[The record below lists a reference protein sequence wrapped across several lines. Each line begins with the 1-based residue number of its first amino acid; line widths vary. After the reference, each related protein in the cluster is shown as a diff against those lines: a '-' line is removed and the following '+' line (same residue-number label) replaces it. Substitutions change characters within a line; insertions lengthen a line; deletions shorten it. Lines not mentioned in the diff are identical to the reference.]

1 MTRGKEGRMR
11 KKMGTRW
18 RILARRWSIV
28 SPSVS
33 TLVWMRVNYG
43 DVTTMADTN
52 LHVKSR
58 GAPVFAPPTTNP
70 FSYAAIVPDLSV
82 FRTKYVKRSSP
93 ATPAPV
99 SGVVSSASAVAR
111 VENSAR
117 LLAVGMIKKK
127 KRRRT
132 KERKREGRDRCIEFS
147 IFIVTFFVNY
157 STEFPD
163 FPLVFPKFLEFLPTV
178 RARFGERFDSL
189 FAAILYENS
198 RINVV
203 ELFWKKDE

>member
-1 MTRGKEGRMR
+1 MEIVQPNLKVIEPFSIEFNYFVNDER
-11 KKMGTRW
+11 KREKNEEEMGTRW

-93 ATPAPV
+93 ATPTHV

-117 LLAVGMIKKK
+117 LLAVGMIKK
-127 KRRRT
+127 RG
-132 KERKREGRDRCIEFS
+132 ERKRERERNRER
-147 IFIVTFFVNY
+147 
-157 STEFPD
+157 
-163 FPLVFPKFLEFLPTV
+163 K
-178 RARFGERFDSL
+178 GE
-189 FAAILYENS
+189 
-198 RINVV
+198 
-203 ELFWKKDE
+203 K

>member
-1 MTRGKEGRMR
+1 
-11 KKMGTRW
+11 
-18 RILARRWSIV
+18 
-28 SPSVS
+28 
-33 TLVWMRVNYG
+33 MRVNYG

-93 ATPAPV
+93 ATPAHV

-111 VENSAR
+111 VKNSAR

-127 KRRRT
+127 KEENES
-132 KERKREGRDRCIEFS
+132 EREREKGREIEKGGCIEFS
-147 IFIVTFFVNY
+147 IFIVTFFTNY
-157 STEFPD
+157 SAEFPD
-163 FPLVFPKFLEFLPTV
+163 FPLVFPKFLEFYV

-189 FAAILYENS
+189 FVAIFCTIIRNS
-198 RINVV
+198 RISIV
-203 ELFWKKDE
+203 ELFVEKR

>member
-1 MTRGKEGRMR
+1 
-11 KKMGTRW
+11 MGTRW

-93 ATPAPV
+93 ATPAHV

-117 LLAVGMIKKK
+117 LLAVGMIKK
-127 KRRRT
+127 R
-132 KERKREGRDRCIEFS
+132 ERKREREKEREIERGRGRNREERMHRILHFYYDVFRQLFRRVS
-147 IFIVTFFVNY
+147 WFPSSFPQIFGI
-157 STEFPD
+157 
-163 FPLVFPKFLEFLPTV
+163 LHA
-178 RARFGERFDSL
+178 RAVWRTIWLTLCRDIS
-189 FAAILYENS
+189 AIIRNS
-198 RINVV
+198 RMNIV
-203 ELFWKKDE
+203 ELFWKNDG

>member
-1 MTRGKEGRMR
+1 
-11 KKMGTRW
+11 MGTRW

-93 ATPAPV
+93 ATPAHV

-117 LLAVGMIKKK
+117 LLAVGMIKK
-127 KRRRT
+127 R
-132 KERKREGRDRCIEFS
+132 ERKREREKEREIERGRGRNREERMHRILHFYCDVFRQLFRRVS
-147 IFIVTFFVNY
+147 WFPSSFLQIFGI
-157 STEFPD
+157 
-163 FPLVFPKFLEFLPTV
+163 LHA
-178 RARFGERFDSL
+178 RAVWRTIWLTLCRDIS
-189 FAAILYENS
+189 AIIRNS
-198 RINVV
+198 RINIV
-203 ELFWKKDE
+203 ELFWKNDE

>member
-1 MTRGKEGRMR
+1 
-11 KKMGTRW
+11 MGTRW

-93 ATPAPV
+93 ATPAHV

-111 VENSAR
+111 VKNSAR

-127 KRRRT
+127 REEREWKRER
-132 KERKREGRDRCIEFS
+132 ERKRNREGRMHRILHFYCDVFHQLFRRVSWFS
-147 IFIVTFFVNY
+147 SSFSQIFGI
-157 STEFPD
+157 
-163 FPLVFPKFLEFLPTV
+163 L
-178 RARFGERFDSL
+178 RARAVWRTVWLTLCRD
-189 FAAILYENS
+189 ILYHYT
-198 RINVV
+198 
-203 ELFWKKDE
+203 